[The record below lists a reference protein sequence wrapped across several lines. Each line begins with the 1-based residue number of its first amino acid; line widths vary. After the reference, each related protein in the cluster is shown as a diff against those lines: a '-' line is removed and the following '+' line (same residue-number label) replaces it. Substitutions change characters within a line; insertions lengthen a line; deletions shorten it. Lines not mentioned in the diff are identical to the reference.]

1 MKIHPS
7 TVVVPLAVVLLVG
20 AAGAVLATSNP
31 SPAGNAG
38 AQAEETASPGAT
50 TAPAPTTAPTNA
62 PAGPS
67 SGPSGFP
74 ARPFPGAGLD
84 DTALKTALDKLV
96 ATGTITASQEQAIL
110 DAVTAE
116 RQARA
121 QERQAQRQ
129 ALQAQRDQIRT
140 FLADGQITQD
150 ELDQLPADSPL
161 RQLTNLMSDGK
172 ITIDE
177 LRQLGRDLFPGLGLG
192 GGGRGH
198 GFGLFGPWK
207 GGLQNP
213 GVNPGASP
221 SPSTGG

>member
-67 SGPSGFP
+67 SGPSP
-74 ARPFPGAGLD
+74 ARPFPGVGLD

-96 ATGTITASQEQAIL
+96 ANGTITAAQEQAIL